1 MEGFELI
8 ATGLWSIVPP
18 ILALVLALITKEVY
32 SSLTIGVFTGMI
44 IYQFT
49 LNGVGGEQLVASFT
63 MVPQMMAEQIAGNG
77 ALLLFLALLGAL
89 TVVIATAGGSRAYAE
104 WVTTHVYFVWNI
116 GGTWY
121 GAIGMLGAAICMVVV
136 SLFTKQD
143 SKDSEAFFAAL
154 KNGMNRSYKIEDKA
168 VAAQAGMSTED

>member
-77 ALLLFLALLGAL
+77 ALLYSLRFGSA
-89 TVVIATAGGSRAYAE
+89 TVSSLRP
-104 WVTTHVYFVWNI
+104 
-116 GGTWY
+116 
-121 GAIGMLGAAICMVVV
+121 AAPAPM
-136 SLFTKQD
+136 
-143 SKDSEAFFAAL
+143 
-154 KNGMNRSYKIEDKA
+154 RS
-168 VAAQAGMSTED
+168 G

>member
-89 TVVIATAGGSRAYAE
+89 TVVIATAGGSRA
-104 WVTTHVYFVWNI
+104 
-116 GGTWY
+116 
-121 GAIGMLGAAICMVVV
+121 
-136 SLFTKQD
+136 
-143 SKDSEAFFAAL
+143 
-154 KNGMNRSYKIEDKA
+154 
-168 VAAQAGMSTED
+168 